1 MTGEQMERWL
11 LKMRVGR
18 RLGVSSAV
26 LVFLMLILAG
36 YGLISAMSSSST
48 VDSSSN
54 SFNKFYV
61 VETLNQIG
69 TQVALAENSV
79 AFDYNS
85 GQPHSGDLQSFGQ
98 AVVQF
103 RSELATFEKFTL
115 SAKESKLLKSAS
127 SAFDTYVSMSNQIN
141 TAFAGNS
148 PKSIATA
155 NNIVSQLAFG
165 SYSTP
170 LSEIYTIQHSN
181 YLSSV
186 KSQKSAL
193 KASELIFAILGLAT
207 VAIAAVLSRLISRSI
222 TRPLGDAVAAIER
235 ASSGDL
241 TSYEVEESQD
251 EIGQVHFALAQLI
264 SRVGGA
270 ISQISAHAVALSKSS
285 EELAGTSADQSRR
298 ASDNMNQSNGV
309 AAAAEQVSSNVD
321 QVAASAEEMRA
332 AIDEIARGASEAARV
347 AANAVSASQV
357 AVSSISKLG
366 DSSSKV
372 GEVVSVI
379 TSIAEQTNLLAL
391 NAAIEA
397 ARAGEAGK
405 GFAVVASE
413 VKDLAK
419 ETGTA
424 TQSIADRIREMQ
436 EDTHLAISAIE
447 EISNVINRIN
457 DLQSSIASAVEEQS
471 ATTQEIGRAVAE
483 AAAGTGNIAEQIVSV
498 VDNARTNSSGADNV
512 NDAARNLAQ
521 LSEELKA
528 IAGKFTVGNSSKAF
542 GNSSS
547 LRATAASVNNA
558 HRRFGHR
565 GNADADVSSGV
576 PVKAN

>member
-1 MTGEQMERWL
+1 MERWL

-18 RLGVSSAV
+18 RLGVSSTV
-26 LVFLMLILAG
+26 LVALMLVLAG
-36 YGLISAMSSSST
+36 YGLISSGLNSAS
-48 VDSSSN
+48 VDSSST

-85 GQPHSGDLQSFGQ
+85 GQPHSGDLQSFEQ
-98 AVVQF
+98 AVAQF
-103 RSELATFEKFTL
+103 KGELATFEKFSL
-115 SAKESKLLKSAS
+115 SAKESKLLKTASA
-127 SAFDTYVSMSNQIN
+127 AFDTYVSMSNQIN
-141 TAFAGNS
+141 TAFSGNS
-148 PKSIATA
+148 PKSIAAA

-165 SYSTP
+165 SYSNP
-170 LSEIYTIQHSN
+170 LSEIYTIEHNS
-181 YLSSV
+181 YASSV
-186 KSQKSAL
+186 KSQKNAL
-193 KASELIFAILGLAT
+193 KASELIFLILGLAT
-207 VAIAAVLSRLISRSI
+207 VGIAAILSRLIARSI
-222 TRPLGDAVAAIER
+222 TRPLGEAVEAIER

-241 TSYEVEESQD
+241 TSYQVEESQD
-251 EIGQVHFALAQLI
+251 EIGQVRFALSQLI
-264 SRVGGA
+264 ARVGGA
-270 ISQISAHAVALSKSS
+270 ISQISEHAVALSRSS
-285 EELAGTSADQSRR
+285 EQLAGTSADQSQR
-298 ASDNMNQSNGV
+298 ASANMNQSNGV

-447 EISNVINRIN
+447 EISTVINRIN

-483 AAAGTGNIAEQIVSV
+483 AAAGTGHIAEQIVSV
-498 VDNARTNSSGADNV
+498 VDNARTNSSGADSV
-512 NDAARNLAQ
+512 NSAARNLAR
-521 LSEELKA
+521 LSEELEA
-528 IAGKFTVGNSSKAF
+528 IAGKFTVGNSASTFGGGSPTHSVTMSKAH
-542 GNSSS
+542 S
-547 LRATAASVNNA
+547 AS
-558 HRRFGHR
+558 RRFGHK
-565 GNADADVSSGV
+565 GKEDTIVSSNSS
-576 PVKAN
+576 AMN

>member
-1 MTGEQMERWL
+1 M
-11 LKMRVGR
+11 KMRVGR
-18 RLGVSSAV
+18 RLGVSSTV
-26 LVFLMLILAG
+26 LVLLMLILAG
-36 YGLISAMSSSST
+36 YGLISANTSSASIGSSSS
-48 VDSSSN
+48 

-85 GQPHSGDLQSFGQ
+85 GQPHSGDLQSFEQ
-98 AVVQF
+98 AVALF
-103 RSELATFEKFTL
+103 RSELATFERFTL
-115 SAKESKLLKSAS
+115 NAREAKLLKSAS

-141 TAFAGNS
+141 TAFSGNS
-148 PKSIATA
+148 AKSIATA

-165 SYSTP
+165 SYSNP
-170 LSEIYTIQHSN
+170 LTEIYAIEHDS
-181 YLSSV
+181 YLASV
-186 KSQKSAL
+186 KGQKGAL
-193 KASELIFAILGLAT
+193 KTSELIFVILGLAT
-207 VAIAAVLSRLISRSI
+207 VAIAAVLSRLIARSI
-222 TRPLGDAVAAIER
+222 TRPLGEAVSAIER

-241 TSYEVEESQD
+241 TEYHVEESQD
-251 EIGQVHFALAQLI
+251 EIGQVHFALSQLI
-264 SRVGGA
+264 NRVGSA
-270 ISQISAHAVALSKSS
+270 IAQISNHAVALSKSS
-285 EELAGTSADQSRR
+285 EQLAGTSADQSQR
-298 ASDNMNQSNGV
+298 ASENMNQSNGV

-332 AIDEIARGASEAARV
+332 AIDEIARGAAEAARV

-447 EISNVINRIN
+447 EISTVINRIN

-498 VDNARTNSSGADNV
+498 VDNARTNSAGADSV
-512 NDAARNLAQ
+512 NSAARNLAR
-521 LSEELKA
+521 LSEELEA
-528 IAGKFTVGNSSKAF
+528 VASTFTVGTSSA
-542 GNSSS
+542 SSM
-547 LRATAASVNNA
+547 TEGASAQRRSSTGHGAN
-558 HRRFGHR
+558 RRFGHR
-565 GNADADVSSGV
+565 GSDGEVLLPDELGATH
-576 PVKAN
+576 

>member
-1 MTGEQMERWL
+1 MTGEFMERWL

-26 LVFLMLILAG
+26 LTLLMLVLAG
-36 YGLISAMSSSST
+36 YGLISAASNSSSL
-48 VDSSSN
+48 DSSSA
-54 SFNKFYV
+54 SFKRFYA

-85 GQPHSGDLQSFGQ
+85 GQSHSGDLQSFEQ
-98 AVVQF
+98 AVAQF
-103 RSELATFEKFTL
+103 RGELASLKKFAL
-115 SAKESKLLKSAS
+115 PAKEAKLLKSAAS
-127 SAFDTYVSMSNQIN
+127 NFEAYVSMSNQIN

-148 PKSIATA
+148 PKSTATA

-165 SYSTP
+165 SYSNP
-170 LSEIYTIQHSN
+170 LAQIYTMGHDS
-181 YLSSV
+181 YLASV
-186 KSQKSAL
+186 NGQKGAL
-193 KASELIFAILGLAT
+193 KTSELVFVILGLAT
-207 VAIAAVLSRLISRSI
+207 VAIAAFLSRITARSI
-222 TRPLGDAVAAIER
+222 TRPLGEAVNAIER

-241 TSYEVEESQD
+241 TPYHVEDSQD
-251 EIGQVHFALAQLI
+251 EIGQVHFALSQLI
-264 SRVGGA
+264 ARVGGA
-270 ISQISAHAVALSKSS
+270 IAQISAHAVALSNSS
-285 EELAGTSADQSRR
+285 EALAGNSADQSQR
-298 ASDNMNQSNGV
+298 ANSNMNQSNGV
-309 AAAAEQVSSNVD
+309 AAAAEQVSSNVE

-332 AIDEIARGASEAARV
+332 AIDEIARGAAEAARV
-347 AANAVSASQV
+347 AANAVSSSQV

-419 ETGTA
+419 ETSTA

-436 EDTHLAISAIE
+436 DDTNLAIGAIE
-447 EISNVINRIN
+447 EISNIINKIN

-483 AAAGTGNIAEQIVSV
+483 AAAGTGHIAEQIVSV
-498 VDNARTNSSGADNV
+498 VDNARVNSSGASSV
-512 NDAARNLAQ
+512 NEAARNLAR
-521 LSEELKA
+521 LSEELEA
-528 IAGKFTVGNSSKAF
+528 VASKFTVG
-542 GNSSS
+542 SSS
-547 LRATAASVNNA
+547 STSSSSSFNVSRSQRQESSAS
-558 HRRFGHR
+558 HRFGLNR
-565 GNADADVSSGV
+565 KGEAPVVSEVEISG
-576 PVKAN
+576 